1 MNKLESAKIIVEQY
15 EANKNE
21 QWVYEQARQYIAE
34 HKQEAKPEH
43 KPCPGCK
50 NKMSYHTVSG
60 ELNCLGADCPVGSKH
75 CYNNEAEAWADWDR
89 EWKEGERIYH
99 KELFHSQDCPYG
111 ATFMV
116 TAGNV
121 AEVGGVACYQCC
133 RYNDTEKGSTA
144 EKYIVC
150 NYNDKEG

>member
-1 MNKLESAKIIVEQY
+1 V
-15 EANKNE
+15 
-21 QWVYEQARQYIAE
+21 
-34 HKQEAKPEH
+34 
-43 KPCPGCK
+43 
-50 NKMSYHTVSG
+50 
-60 ELNCLGADCPVGSKH
+60 
-75 CYNNEAEAWADWDR
+75 
-89 EWKEGERIYH
+89 GERIYH